1 MLMLDH
7 EAWRARVSEH
17 LITVGWWLLWGR
29 FAILMLR
36 IPARIGP
43 VLGHGRRQDQIELRR
58 RASDGRPVPD
68 DTGRER
74 QTSDERPGGLI

>member
-1 MLMLDH
+1 M
-7 EAWRARVSEH
+7 SEH
-17 LITVGWWLLWGR
+17 LITVGWWLLWGL

-36 IPARIGP
+36 IPARTGP

-58 RASDGRPVPD
+58 RESDGRPVPD

-74 QTSDERPGGLI
+74 QASDERPGGLT